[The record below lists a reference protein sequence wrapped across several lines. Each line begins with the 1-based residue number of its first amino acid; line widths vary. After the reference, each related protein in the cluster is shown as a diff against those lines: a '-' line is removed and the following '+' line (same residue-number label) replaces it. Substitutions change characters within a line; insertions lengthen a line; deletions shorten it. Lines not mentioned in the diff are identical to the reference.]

1 MKPKAVAAELFGTFV
16 LALAVLISITN
27 VAFPIP
33 TPVVA
38 GLTLGLLVYTIGPIS
53 GCHINPAVTIGLA
66 SIGKTD
72 LPTAGTYLVAQFIGA
87 FGALGVGGLLL
98 PEAAEVVAGD
108 TARIGLSELLG
119 AVIFLFGIGSVVLGR
134 VPEAMTGVVI
144 GGSLTL
150 GISFAAHA
158 SNGVLNP
165 AVALGIGSLS
175 LAYVWGPV
183 AGGIAGAL
191 LARALSDR
199 ADAGAGAT

>member
-1 MKPKAVAAELFGTFV
+1 MKPTAVAAELFGTFV
-16 LALAVLISITN
+16 LALAVLVSISN
-27 VAFPIP
+27 AAFPVP

-53 GCHINPAVTIGLA
+53 GCHINPAVTIGLL

-72 LPTAGTYLVAQFIGA
+72 AASAGAYIVAQLVGA
-87 FGALGVGGLLL
+87 FAALGVGGMLL
-98 PEAAEVVAGD
+98 PTVAEVAAGN
-108 TARIGLSELLG
+108 TAAIGLSELLG
-119 AVIFLFGIGSVVLGR
+119 ASVFIFGIASVALGR
-134 VPEAMTGVVI
+134 VPDAMAGVVI

-165 AVALGIGSLS
+165 AVALGIGSFS

-183 AGGIAGAL
+183 AGGIVGAI

-199 ADAGAGAT
+199 AEAPA